1 MKNST
6 LRCGALWLLASL
18 ATLSPTADAQV
29 VTTKPAIITADT
41 KNIVITFHA
50 DWGNRGMA
58 SAPASTAVYAHT
70 GLITSQST
78 SPTDWTFDT
87 TWPDNS
93 AKYKL
98 TPAGT
103 SMWSLTIPDIREYYN
118 VPSGVDIKNMVFVF
132 RDAAGS
138 DAQGKTIN
146 GGDIFLT
153 VFPAGFPAPTAQAY
167 PGGDPQPGAVASA
180 DGSSA
185 TFCFP
190 APDKGMVQLVGSWND
205 FAIVPAQQMHYTD
218 AADGLRYFWTTVD
231 GLTPGTDYTYYYIV
245 DGQTAV
251 GDPYA
256 RLVLDGNNDKY
267 ISSTVYP
274 GMPAFPAAKVPASV
288 PVAVFNSD
296 AGKYDWQVTA
306 FERPSQESLVLYEV
320 LIRDFTGTDGKAN
333 GNGTIAG
340 LIDKLDYIKELGVNG
355 VELMPVMEFDGNNS
369 WGYNPN
375 FYFAPDKAYGS
386 PADYRR
392 LVDECHARG
401 LAVVLDVVFN
411 QTAGLHPWYLMYP
424 MVLSKF
430 YNGSAP
436 HAYSVLNDWNQS
448 NELVQRQFKDVLRY
462 WLTEYKV
469 DGFRF
474 DLVKGL
480 GDNDSYGNTYY
491 PATNT
496 WATPSGP
503 KTDAYNASRIARMAT
518 LHAAMKEIDPT
529 AYFINEDL
537 AGTDEENAL
546 AADGDLNWANVNNPA
561 CQFAMGYEE
570 GSALSRFYAPSDGGR
585 LRGSTVSYAESH
597 DEERMAYKQMTYG
610 ATGVKN
616 SYSMRLRRLGSVAA
630 QMLMT
635 PGAHM
640 IWQFQ
645 EFGANQ
651 TTKNTDGSNNTNP
664 KTVVWYSLNNAYN
677 AGLCQTYRDLLALRN
692 ANPELFGDA
701 STASV
706 LLNGWADGRTVLLTS
721 GGKKLFLVVNPLI
734 DKSLDIFIPAGAG
747 DASSLRLLA
756 ASYKTTPSIAGTTVT
771 IDPGAFAVYGS
782 ADVSAIDDIPDD
794 TANDTLPVVYYNLQ
808 GRRISHPVPG
818 QIVIRRQ
825 GTRATKLIF

>member
-1 MKNST
+1 MKNSY
-6 LRCGALWLLASL
+6 LRCGAIWLFASL
-18 ATLSPTADAQV
+18 GILPPTAGAQV
-29 VTTKPAIITADT
+29 VTTSPAIITADT

-58 SAPASTAVYAHT
+58 GLPASTAVYAHT
-70 GLITSQST
+70 GLITSQSAT
-78 SPTDWTFDT
+78 PDDWTFAP

-98 TPAGT
+98 KAEGSGT
-103 SMWSLTIPDIREYYN
+103 WTLDIPDIRQYYG
-118 VPSGVDIKNMVFVF
+118 VPAGVEIKNMVFVF

-138 DAQGKTIN
+138 DSQGKTIN
-146 GGDIFLT
+146 GGDISLT
-153 VFPAGFPAPTAQAY
+153 VFPSGFPAPDMRQY
-167 PGGDPQPGAVASA
+167 PDGDPQPGATPSS

-185 TFCFP
+185 IFCFP
-190 APDKGMVQLVGSWND
+190 APEKNMVQLVGSWND
-205 FAIVPAQQMHYTD
+205 FAIVPDQQMHYTD
-218 AADGLRYFWTTVD
+218 IDGIRYFWTSVD
-231 GLTPGTDYTYYYIV
+231 GLEAGKDYTYYYIV

-267 ISSTVYP
+267 ISSAVYP
-274 GMPAFPAAKVPASV
+274 DMPVFPSEKVSSSV
-288 PVAVFNSD
+288 PVAVYNSD
-296 AGKYDWQVTA
+296 AGKYDWQTA
-306 FERPSQESLVLYEV
+306 SFTRPSQESLVLYEV
-320 LIRDFTGTDGKAN
+320 LIRDFTGTEGKAN
-333 GNGTIAG
+333 GNGTISG
-340 LIDKLDYIKELGVNG
+340 LIDRLDYIKELGVNG
-355 VELMPVMEFDGNNS
+355 IELMPIMEFDGNNS

-375 FYFAPDKAYGS
+375 FYFAPDKAYGT
-386 PADYRR
+386 PDDYRR

-430 YNGSAP
+430 YNGTSP
-436 HAYSVLNDWNQS
+436 HAYSVLNDWNQN

-480 GDNDSYGNTYY
+480 GDNDSYGNTYNE
-491 PATNT
+491 ATNT
-496 WATPSGP
+496 WGTPSGP
-503 KTDAYNASRIARMAT
+503 GTDAYNTSRIARMAT
-518 LHAAMKEIDPT
+518 LHAAVRDVDPT

-537 AGTDEENAL
+537 AGAEEENAL
-546 AADGDLNWANVNNPA
+546 ASDGDLNWANINNSA

-570 GSALSRFYAPSDGGR
+570 NSSLSRFFSPSDGGR
-585 LRGSTVSYAESH
+585 MRGSTVSYAESH
-597 DEERMAYKQMTYG
+597 DEERMAYKQMKYG
-610 ATGVKN
+610 ANGVKN
-616 SYSMRLRRLGSVAA
+616 NYAMRMRRLGSVAA

-635 PGAHM
+635 PGPHM

-664 KTVVWYSLNNAYN
+664 KLVVWNNLNNANN
-677 AGLCQTYRDLLALRN
+677 AGLCQTYRDLLALRD
-692 ANPELFGDA
+692 ANPELFGNESSA
-701 STASV
+701 TI
-706 LLNGWADGRTVLLTS
+706 LLNGWAEGRSILLS
-721 GGKKLFLVVNPLI
+721 YADKKLLLAVNPLV
-734 DKSLDIFIPAGAG
+734 DKSIDIFIPSEAG

-756 ASYKTTPSIAGTTVT
+756 ASQNTSPVIANGSIALE
-771 IDPGAFAVYGS
+771 PGAFAIYGS
-782 ADVSAIDDIPDD
+782 EDVSSAIDEIPSDYD
-794 TANDTLPVVYYNLQ
+794 STYPIIYYNLQ
-808 GRRISHPVPG
+808 GRQIAAPVPG

-825 GTRATKLIF
+825 GTIADKVIY